1 MVSVRVEAQS
11 GNLKKSHN
19 YEMVKLVDWKEEN
32 KDREGQQVKWR
43 GGEVENEETE
53 KRRKSG

>member
-11 GNLKKSHN
+11 GNEKKSHN

-32 KDREGQQVKWR
+32 KYREGEQVR
-43 GGEVENEETE
+43 
-53 KRRKSG
+53 

>member
-11 GNLKKSHN
+11 GNEKKSHN

-32 KDREGQQVKWR
+32 KDREGEQVRWR
-43 GGEVENEETE
+43 GGEVENKETE